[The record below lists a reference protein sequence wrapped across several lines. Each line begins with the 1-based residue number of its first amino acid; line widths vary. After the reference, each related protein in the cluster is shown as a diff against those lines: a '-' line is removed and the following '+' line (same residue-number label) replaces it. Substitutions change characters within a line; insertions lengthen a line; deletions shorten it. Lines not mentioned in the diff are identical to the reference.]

1 MLNDY
6 NDALNIT
13 VVVPR
18 PGEII
23 NEHIDTAAILIRR
36 DNGDNTCNLGQR
48 FLYLRCVPEQF
59 KFCRA
64 YLVRVK

>member
-36 DNGDNTCNLGQR
+36 DNGDNTCNLVQR
-48 FLYLRCVPEQF
+48 FLYLRCVLEQF
-59 KFCRA
+59 KFRRT